1 MIKENDLASMHEEL
15 ETHVERL
22 VTYLQQVD
30 ASGVGAFL
38 EVETR
43 TEKEAMMAAMIWS
56 QRRTAESLDRL
67 VIMLDNFTPEQ
78 CKAINEQM
86 EEQGIRENVVL
97 EASGGIVFDDLKSWH
112 ECGLDVVSTSV
123 INRGVAPLD
132 MSMLVKGL

>member
-1 MIKENDLASMHEEL
+1 
-15 ETHVERL
+15 
-22 VTYLQQVD
+22 
-30 ASGVGAFL
+30 L

-43 TEKEAMMAAMIWS
+43 TEKEAIMAAMVWS
-56 QRRTAESLDRL
+56 QRRSGEGVDRL

-78 CKAINEQM
+78 CKAISEQM
-86 EEQGIRENVVL
+86 EDQGVREHVVL